1 MMPSGQPS
9 PSDLKPKGADMTEF
23 NMISVTRDGSV
34 ATVSLNRPEV
44 RNALNPIMINEI
56 TAAFRT
62 FNADDGIR
70 VIVLSGEGSVFCAG
84 GDLNWMKDV
93 LGQTEEEVVND
104 SRHLLN
110 MYRSINDSP
119 KLVIAALHGTAVAG
133 GIGIL
138 SCADVVI
145 AEAQTK
151 FCISEVKIGLVP
163 GIIAAFIL
171 PRMGPGWFRYLS
183 KTAILFDTETA
194 RTAGL
199 IHEIAADDSDLLKR
213 VAKHIK
219 RALDASPDAIAETD
233 HLINALGYGVSEE
246 NLGKGLLFNAKA
258 RISNAAQ
265 EGISGFLEKRS
276 PAWKSDS

>member
-1 MMPSGQPS
+1 MANF
-9 PSDLKPKGADMTEF
+9 DT
-23 NMISVTRDGSV
+23 ISVTQDGPV
-34 ATVSLNRPEV
+34 ATVSLNRPDV
-44 RNALNPIMINEI
+44 RNAMNPEMIGEI
-56 TAAFRT
+56 TTAFEA
-62 FNADDGIR
+62 FNADNDVR
-70 VIVLSGEGSVFCAG
+70 VIVLRGEGSIFCAG

-93 LGQTEEEVVND
+93 LGQTEEQVVDD

-110 MYRSINDSP
+110 MYRSVNDSP
-119 KLVIAALHGTAVAG
+119 KLVIAALRGAAVAG
-133 GIGIL
+133 GLGIL

-199 IHEIAADDSDLLKR
+199 IHEIAADDADLAAR
-213 VAKHIK
+213 VAEHTK
-219 RALDASPDAIAETD
+219 RALNASPDAIADTG
-233 HLINALGYGVSEE
+233 HLIDALGYGVSEE
-246 NLGKGLLFNAKA
+246 TLDKGLLFNAKA
-258 RISNAAQ
+258 RLSDAAQ
-265 EGISGFLEKRS
+265 EGISAFLEKRS
-276 PAWKSDS
+276 PAWKDKR

>member
-1 MMPSGQPS
+1 MANF
-9 PSDLKPKGADMTEF
+9 DT
-23 NMISVTRDGSV
+23 ISVSQDGPV
-34 ATVSLNRPEV
+34 ATVSLNRPDV
-44 RNALNPIMINEI
+44 RNAMNPEMIGEI
-56 TAAFRT
+56 TAAFT
-62 FNADDGIR
+62 GFNTDDAVR
-70 VIVLSGEGSVFCAG
+70 VIILRGEGSVFCAG

-93 LGQTEEEVVND
+93 LGQTEEQVVDD

-119 KLVIAALHGTAVAG
+119 KLVIAALRGAAVAG
-133 GIGIL
+133 GLGIL

-171 PRMGPGWFRYLS
+171 PRMGQSWFRYLS

-199 IHEIAADDSDLLKR
+199 IHEIAADDDDLDAR
-213 VAKHIK
+213 VTAHTKH
-219 RALDASPDAIAETD
+219 ALDASPNAIAVTGD
-233 HLINALGYGVSEE
+233 LINALGYGISEE
-246 NLGKGLLFNAKA
+246 NLDTGLLFNAKA
-258 RISNAAQ
+258 RLSGAAQ
-265 EGISGFLEKRS
+265 EGISAFLDKRS
-276 PAWKSDS
+276 PAWKAEG